1 MAISK
6 KGSRKINVNGIEYL
20 YKISKIKAKSEWREQ
35 ADELND
41 TFVKYASHYGLGQVM
56 DITINIMI
64 QLKANSVSNLFIKIN
79 SILIDG
85 FMGAE
90 QITQIKPKF
99 IADMI
104 NKGLND
110 GWNPSLKSNHSIN
123 ILETH
128 SKEKEPIIL
137 QLPSMNEEIE
147 NYKNLETPVEIK
159 INL

>member
-6 KGSRKINVNGIEYL
+6 KGSREINVNGIEYL
-20 YKISKIKAKSEWREQ
+20 YKVSKIKTKSEWREQ

-41 TFVKYASHYGLGQVM
+41 TFVKYASHYGLGKVM
-56 DITINIMI
+56 DITINIVI
-64 QLKANSVSNLFIKIN
+64 QLKDNPVSSLLIKIN
-79 SILIDG
+79 SILVDG

-110 GWNPSLKSNHSIN
+110 GWKPSLKGNHSIN

-137 QLPSMNEEIE
+137 QLPNMNEVIE
-147 NYKNLETPVEIK
+147 NYQNLEKPIEIK